1 MAQMFFTL
9 VTEIGAAK
17 LANATA
23 LGTKVNLTHIAVGDG
38 NGNPIT
44 PLPTMEALVHEVHRA
59 PINNLSLDPG
69 NASLILVE
77 MVIPPEVGGFTVHE
91 VGVFDDQGNL
101 FAVAS
106 FPATYKPTLAEG
118 SGRELAAILRIQVS
132 STSSI
137 TLKIDPTMVL
147 ASRKYVDDKI
157 TVVRTLVEAHAARKD
172 DPHETLP
179 EGGEAGQVIIKQ
191 EDGSLAWGTVAGVP
205 VGQLCF
211 STTASPLPGT
221 VPVNVKQ
228 KFTRDVYPQLVAFVQ
243 ASGGFLATEAE
254 WDAEAAAQEGTCGRY
269 CLTDTHI
276 ILPCYKHYFASAQ
289 DGVAGKGVGDWAGDA
304 IRNIEGTWSGANW
317 AQAETGAVYRDASI
331 GGYTTS
337 ASVQSTTGTHFDAA
351 LVVPTA
357 DENRPKTSYLLP
369 CIKAYDAAVN
379 ASQVDMLALATQV
392 AQINGDKV
400 DKGDDEYRSVVGLKG
415 SRSTTGTWTVP
426 NLLAGKPLYLIMNV
440 SNTSTAYRVVTGA
453 IGATGSSVQQF
464 IFLSGSS
471 QGTTN
476 ATIVIPTAVEV
487 VLEISTIYSGGTIY
501 AYQ

>member
-23 LGTKVNLTHIAVGDG
+23 LGTKVNLTHVAVGDG

-59 PINNLSLDPG
+59 PINNLSIDPG

-132 STSSI
+132 STASI

-157 TVVRTLVEAHAARKD
+157 TVVRTLVEAHAARRD

-228 KFTRDVYPQLVAFVQ
+228 KFARDVYPQLVAFVQ

-254 WDAEAAAQEGTCGRY
+254 WDAEAAAQEGTCGHY

-289 DGVAGKGVGDWAGDA
+289 DGVAGKGVGDW
-304 IRNIEGTWSGANW
+304 
-317 AQAETGAVYRDASI
+317 
-331 GGYTTS
+331 
-337 ASVQSTTGTHFDAA
+337 
-351 LVVPTA
+351 LA
-357 DENRPKTSYLLP
+357 DEFKEHYHLYGDNPWQNVDFGSEPPNRTMGNHSSTVSAATPRTSVVGGDETRPKTSYLLP

-379 ASQVDMLALATQV
+379 AAQVDMQALASLV
-392 AQINGDKV
+392 AEINGNKV
-400 DKGDDEYRSVVGLKG
+400 DWSEWAQKLHGPIGYQVFPGGLILQWG
-415 SRSTTGTWTVP
+415 RTGII
-426 NLLAGKPLYLIMNV
+426 N
-440 SNTSTAYRVVTGA
+440 STAYATVTFPITFPNVAWIVVGCA
-453 IGATGSSVQQF
+453 IGDSAGDAAGNNGGCCSYIIDSSQFTIGHYNTGSNH
-464 IFLSGSS
+464 
-471 QGTTN
+471 N
-476 ATIVIPTAVEV
+476 AMFWVAI
-487 VLEISTIYSGGTIY
+487 GK
-501 AYQ
+501 

>member
-1 MAQMFFTL
+1 MFFTL

-23 LGTKVNLTHIAVGDG
+23 LGTKVNLTHVAVGDG

-59 PINNLSLDPG
+59 PINNLSVDPD

-132 STSSI
+132 STASI

-157 TVVRTLVEAHAARKD
+157 TVVRTLVEAHAARRD

-179 EGGEAGQVIIKQ
+179 EGGEVGQVIIKQ

-228 KFTRDVYPQLVAFVQ
+228 KFSRDVYPQLVAFVQ
-243 ASGGFLATEAE
+243 VSGGFLATEAA

-289 DGVAGKGVGDWAGDA
+289 AGVAGKGIGDWAGDELLA
-304 IRNIEGTWSGANW
+304 HHHNNGVGDLDDSHNIYGTTTQDVPSGIFKS
-317 AQAETGAVYRDASI
+317 AQSYN
-331 GGYTTS
+331 Y
-337 ASVQSTTGTHFDAA
+337 
-351 LVVPTA
+351 VPTFQGLTSTVGGA
-357 DENRPKTSYLLP
+357 ENRPKTSYLLP